1 MSHKPGIIGYSD
13 SLSASAGDTLEFKV
27 SSRGSGDCRAK
38 LVRILYADPNPH
50 GPGLQEQDLAH
61 VFTTTFACRS
71 QPVSLGSYGIVKGPA
86 SAAAVACFTL
96 CATIWVTRPPASL
109 QGILGSY
116 DFAGRSGVSIALDA
130 ENGLLAYVAGLD
142 GPIRLAGPL
151 QARTWYRVW
160 LSCDAAQGR
169 IILGLLPLHSDADDR
184 GHTTTLQSVALEPLC
199 IDDTFLI
206 AALHDS
212 GQPVCHFNGKIER
225 PRIFTAALSNTD
237 IEELDSRVDNFEL
250 LADWDF
256 SSHMQSFQF
265 SDRGPYQLHGTL
277 VNAPSR
283 AMTGSN
289 WNGTE
294 MCWRHAPQQ
303 YGAAHFH
310 DDDIHDCAWETDF
323 QFAVP
328 HDLPAGVYGMRL
340 QCAAGDDV
348 IPFYVTPSKRR
359 RRTDVCVLIPT
370 FTYVA
375 YGNHAKGATDDLYM
389 DRARAW
395 GARTFTPDNVPDY
408 GLSTYNVHSDGSGVA
423 YASRLRP
430 MINFRPNYITYA
442 DDAVGSGVHHF
453 AADCY
458 LLSWLEQRGFS
469 FDITTD
475 DELHAEGVS
484 LLQGY
489 RVVLTTSHPE
499 YHTAATLDA
508 ISRYTHRGGR
518 FMYLGG
524 NGFYWRVGINDDIP
538 GLIEI
543 RRNETGIRA
552 WITEPGEFYH
562 SLDGCYGGLW
572 LRNARAPQSIAGVG
586 FTAYGKFRASYYRRT
601 ARSYEPD
608 VSWVFEG
615 IDEAIIG
622 DFGFAAG
629 GAAGYELDRVDHAL
643 GTPANVIV
651 LAKSENH
658 DATMEP
664 VYEDRLW
671 LEYTTT
677 GDAPADLVR
686 ADMVIY
692 DLPGGGKVFSVG
704 SITYTG
710 SLPWNGYRNNISRL
724 TENVLR
730 RYLANG

>member
-1 MSHKPGIIGYSD
+1 
-13 SLSASAGDTLEFKV
+13 
-27 SSRGSGDCRAK
+27 
-38 LVRILYADPNPH
+38 
-50 GPGLQEQDLAH
+50 
-61 VFTTTFACRS
+61 
-71 QPVSLGSYGIVKGPA
+71 
-86 SAAAVACFTL
+86 
-96 CATIWVTRPPASL
+96 
-109 QGILGSY
+109 
-116 DFAGRSGVSIALDA
+116 
-130 ENGLLAYVAGLD
+130 
-142 GPIRLAGPL
+142 
-151 QARTWYRVW
+151 
-160 LSCDAAQGR
+160 
-169 IILGLLPLHSDADDR
+169 
-184 GHTTTLQSVALEPLC
+184 
-199 IDDTFLI
+199 
-206 AALHDS
+206 
-212 GQPVCHFNGKIER
+212 
-225 PRIFTAALSNTD
+225 
-237 IEELDSRVDNFEL
+237 
-250 LADWDF
+250 
-256 SSHMQSFQF
+256 
-265 SDRGPYQLHGTL
+265 
-277 VNAPSR
+277 
-283 AMTGSN
+283 
-289 WNGTE
+289 
-294 MCWRHAPQQ
+294 
-303 YGAAHFH
+303 
-310 DDDIHDCAWETDF
+310 
-323 QFAVP
+323 
-328 HDLPAGVYGMRL
+328 
-340 QCAAGDDV
+340 
-348 IPFYVTPSKRR
+348 
-359 RRTDVCVLIPT
+359 
-370 FTYVA
+370 
-375 YGNHAKGATDDLYM
+375 
-389 DRARAW
+389 
-395 GARTFTPDNVPDY
+395 
-408 GLSTYNVHSDGSGVA
+408 
-423 YASRLRP
+423 
-430 MINFRPNYITYA
+430 
-442 DDAVGSGVHHF
+442 
-453 AADCY
+453 
-458 LLSWLEQRGFS
+458 
-469 FDITTD
+469 
-475 DELHAEGVS
+475 
-484 LLQGY
+484 
-489 RVVLTTSHPE
+489 
-499 YHTAATLDA
+499 
-508 ISRYTHRGGR
+508 
-518 FMYLGG
+518 MYLGG